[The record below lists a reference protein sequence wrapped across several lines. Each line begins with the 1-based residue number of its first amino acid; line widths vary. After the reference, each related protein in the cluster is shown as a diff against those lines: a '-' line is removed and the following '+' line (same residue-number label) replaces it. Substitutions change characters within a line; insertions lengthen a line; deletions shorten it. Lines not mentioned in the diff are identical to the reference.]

1 MLQKNHRHRFSINFR
16 GVVADFTK
24 FQTFWRDHA
33 GHVVD
38 FIIGDDIAIEVKST
52 DMVVE
57 MHLKNIHRF
66 AQEVSLQK
74 RIVVSLDPAPRLLG
88 DIEILPWKEFL
99 MRLWSGEYISQ

>member
-1 MLQKNHRHRFSINFR
+1 MNFR
-16 GVVADFTK
+16 GVVVDFTK
-24 FQTFWRDHA
+24 FQTFCRNYADHK
-33 GHVVD
+33 VD

-57 MHLKNIHRF
+57 KHLKNIHRF

-74 RIVVSLDPAPRLLG
+74 RIVVSLDPAPRLLW

-99 MRLWSGEYISQ
+99 TRLWAGEYIGR